1 MNMFRGMSGEREQ
14 KNKFSLGDL
23 GWNGDWSWI
32 RSLRDRWLRSSQP
45 PPIIKGIIF
54 YVWIKLP
61 EATSVIDVGRGD
73 DCYSKKGIG
82 RRFDQFPTS
91 MAFTSFVLFLFHVLL
106 SSFLSFLLFVFLFF
120 HFSFFFFPSSFLAHR
135 FNYHLLDATFEI
147 TVWRNNHYEANN
159 GCRDSLLKGIEYFMH
174 ARTNKISLVSRWN
187 MNWIRFIRIH
197 DL

>member
-91 MAFTSFVLFLFHVLL
+91 MAFISFVLFLFHTLL

-120 HFSFFFFPSSFLAHR
+120 RFSFFSPPPPFSLTVSIIIYLTQHSKLPF
-135 FNYHLLDATFEI
+135 DETTI
-147 TVWRNNHYEANN
+147 TKLTTGAGIHY
-159 GCRDSLLKGIEYFMH
+159 
-174 ARTNKISLVSRWN
+174 
-187 MNWIRFIRIH
+187 
-197 DL
+197 